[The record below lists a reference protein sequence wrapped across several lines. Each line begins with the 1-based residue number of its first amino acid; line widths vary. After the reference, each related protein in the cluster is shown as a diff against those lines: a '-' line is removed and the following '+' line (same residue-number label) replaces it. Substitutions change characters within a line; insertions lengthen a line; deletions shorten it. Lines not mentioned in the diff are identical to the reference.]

1 MCSALQHARR
11 GTARLHGGLAS
22 GTSFGGN
29 ILKKQ
34 EKQKNLGKVAR
45 GFVRNALKSYRQGGC
60 AESGPVMDLDK
71 PRALRVPIVQGLGE
85 QRRGGQG
92 AAASSSKRVNIDLR
106 SAVFQQYKCKCL

>member
-34 EKQKNLGKVAR
+34 EKQKNLGKVTR
-45 GFVRNALKSYRQGGC
+45 GFVRNALKSCRQGGC
-60 AESGPVMDLDK
+60 MESGPVMDLDK
-71 PRALRVPIVQGLGE
+71 PRALRVPIVQGFG
-85 QRRGGQG
+85 G
-92 AAASSSKRVNIDLR
+92 AAQGRAG
-106 SAVFQQYKCKCL
+106 CCCLFL